1 MKVGSNLKKK
11 SAEKKR
17 MSSTQNKK
25 GQISGYVKH
34 IRWKTPEI
42 WGVLQRICLT
52 YPEIR
57 PFLF

>member
-25 GQISGYVKH
+25 GRISGYVKH
-34 IRWKTPEI
+34 ILKKSTLWSR
-42 WGVLQRICLT
+42 
-52 YPEIR
+52 
-57 PFLF
+57 